1 MISYGRRTWRQYEP
15 QYDLPSPRAD
25 SMPPNHVNQGN
36 DTLPLTNL
44 HQPPCATDSRRAST
58 AEDRMLNT

>member
-1 MISYGRRTWRQYEP
+1 MISNGRRIWRQYEP

-25 SMPPNHVNQGN
+25 STPPNHVNQRN
-36 DTLPLTNL
+36 DILPLTNI
-44 HQPPCATDSRRAST
+44 HQPPCATDGRRAST